1 MESRP
6 KTPEE
11 AERGAH
17 DLAAPLD
24 PIIVRIHRYWSEK
37 CTARRMPH
45 RADIDPAELGRL
57 VTNVMLYDVEEPGKL
72 YRIRLVG
79 GAIVDFYGV
88 NTTGGLAGVCMPPA
102 SAAQMVEILTSVA
115 VARAPRFRAGFAHWN
130 RDKSFRRFEA
140 CFLPLSP
147 DDDHVNKILAGIVF
161 DTAG

>member
-1 MESRP
+1 MDSRP
-6 KTPEE
+6 KTQEE

-24 PIIVRIHRYWSEK
+24 PLIVRIHRYWNEK
-37 CTARRMPH
+37 RGARRMPH
-45 RADIDPAELGRL
+45 RADIDPAELKRL
-57 VTNVMLYDVEEPGKL
+57 VLHVMIYDVEEPGKL

-79 GAIVDFYGV
+79 GAIVDFYGF
-88 NTTGGLAGVCMPPA
+88 NTTGQAAGACMPPA
-102 SAAQMVEILTSVA
+102 SAAQMVEILTSVV
-115 VARAPRFRAGFAHWN
+115 VARLPRFRAGFAHWN
-130 RDKSFRRFEA
+130 KSYRRFEA